1 MFNKILKLDWVLNLS
16 AFLLLGIGLLALY
29 SISLSESRTEG
40 FGVFGRQVIFS
51 VIGVLILVILSFTD
65 YRYFKS
71 HSKILYFVMLILLI
85 SVLLIG
91 SVVRGTTG
99 WISVGG
105 INLQPV
111 ELAKILLVLSLASFI
126 AKSRGVLSEFSR
138 LVASFILSGIAI
150 FLVLMQPDFG
160 SSLVLMVI
168 LLVMIFLSGIE
179 LKYLAGMFVI
189 GLIIAVIGWFFLAD
203 YQKNRLI
210 NFVDPSND
218 PRGSGYNV
226 IQSVIAVGSGGVNG
240 KGLGHGSQ
248 SQLNFLPENHTDFIY
263 AVIVEEF
270 GVWGSGAVLL
280 LFFTIFYRMKK
291 IAEKSVDNFGYLVV
305 VGSMGLFFIQVVV
318 NIGMNIGI
326 MPVTGIPLIFLSY
339 GGSSLISS
347 FVILGILNN
356 IYITGQSS
364 TKGKVENYEFN

>member
-1 MFNKILKLDWVLNLS
+1 
-16 AFLLLGIGLLALY
+16 
-29 SISLSESRTEG
+29 
-40 FGVFGRQVIFS
+40 
-51 VIGVLILVILSFTD
+51 
-65 YRYFKS
+65 
-71 HSKILYFVMLILLI
+71 
-85 SVLLIG
+85 
-91 SVVRGTTG
+91 
-99 WISVGG
+99 
-105 INLQPV
+105 
-111 ELAKILLVLSLASFI
+111 
-126 AKSRGVLSEFSR
+126 
-138 LVASFILSGIAI
+138 
-150 FLVLMQPDFG
+150 
-160 SSLVLMVI
+160 
-168 LLVMIFLSGIE
+168 